1 MLYSYK
7 EKDAAACLQSKP
19 VIFIGDSVTRNLFF
33 QIANILDPA
42 LPTSSPTDGQKHSD
56 HILRTEFGSDVSF
69 FWDPFLNDS
78 RTYEIVESR
87 YHGSKRP
94 ALLVLGTGLWYL
106 RYANTS
112 GGLPFWEA
120 NMEYIINSL
129 AQGPSKPA
137 DEVVV
142 LPVEQVVP
150 SKLSHERAI
159 SIRSSDIDAM
169 NSDLFHR
176 LNPPSHVLSPP
187 AVPISLPLVFNQM
200 LHSSQTDDGLH
211 FSDPLVKLQAT
222 ILLNLRCNNVL
233 SKTFP
238 LNKTCC
244 SVYPSPSV
252 LQLLILGIAVLWGP
266 GLYFLSY
273 QQGKLAFT

>member
-1 MLYSYK
+1 
-7 EKDAAACLQSKP
+7 
-19 VIFIGDSVTRNLFF
+19 
-33 QIANILDPA
+33 
-42 LPTSSPTDGQKHSD
+42 
-56 HILRTEFGSDVSF
+56 
-69 FWDPFLNDS
+69 
-78 RTYEIVESR
+78 
-87 YHGSKRP
+87 
-94 ALLVLGTGLWYL
+94 
-106 RYANTS
+106 
-112 GGLPFWEA
+112 
-120 NMEYIINSL
+120 MEYIITSL

-137 DEVVV
+137 DEVVI
-142 LPVEQVVP
+142 LPVEQVIP

-176 LNPPSHVLSPP
+176 LNPPSRVLSRKP
-187 AVPISLPLVFNQM
+187 AVPVSLPLAFNQM

-252 LQLLILGIAVLWGP
+252 LQLLILGIAILWGP

-273 QQGKLAFT
+273 QQGKLAFI